1 MASDEDLMARV
12 AAGDM
17 AALAELCRRYERPLY
32 RFLARWA
39 GETDAEDLYQET
51 WLHVVRGAA
60 RFDRTR
66 RFSTWLFQVALNLAR
81 DAHRRRRP
89 EEHDD
94 GALATAPADSR
105 ELDAAEAGID
115 ARRLLAS
122 LPEPQRT
129 VLVLRYYHDMS
140 ETDVAAIV
148 GCPPGTVKS
157 RLHHALRTLLAQV
170 RGERGAAS

>member
-12 AAGDM
+12 ATGDA

-32 RFLARWA
+32 RFLARHA
-39 GETDAEDLYQET
+39 GPTDAEDLYQET
-51 WLHVVRGAA
+51 WLHLVRAA
-60 RFDRTR
+60 TRFDPAR
-66 RFSTWLFQVALNLAR
+66 RFSTWLFQIAVNLAR

-89 EEHDD
+89 ETRD
-94 GALATAPADSR
+94 PADLAAIAADTGSVA
-105 ELDAAEAGID
+105 AAEAAID
-115 ARRLLAS
+115 ARRLLAA
-122 LPEPQRT
+122 LPEAQRT

-157 RLHHALRTLLAQV
+157 RLHHAMRTLLALV
-170 RGERGAAS
+170 RDEKAGAA